1 MFLISAFRS
10 ISFFSTFRRISRSE
24 TAHLPPES
32 ILNVYKFLQ
41 RIFCWAKTN
50 QVDNSRL
57 LQTSSV
63 WWQNMSCLRPVRI
76 CFFLTC
82 TRLDATD
89 CSWPARLQR
98 KIQET
103 ITGHI
108 LAPVLFFILKM
119 WIALDFPGIC
129 LFVCLFVLTGYI
141 HRATEEW
148 RGSKVTPSPNDHV
161 EFSFRWSGNCLDK
174 LPVTFRAFAFCQS
187 KSRDWKLC
195 VFGTTAFW
203 FVRRSYTLRSYSHSQ
218 RRWKCK
224 LLFLYM

>member
-1 MFLISAFRS
+1 MFLTSAFRS

-32 ILNVYKFLQ
+32 ILNVEKFLQ

-57 LQTSSV
+57 LQTSNV
-63 WWQNMSCLRPVRI
+63 WWQNVSCLSPVRI

-82 TRLDATD
+82 IRLDATD
-89 CSWPARLQR
+89 CSWPARLQQ

-129 LFVCLFVLTGYI
+129 LFVCLF
-141 HRATEEW
+141 W
-148 RGSKVTPSPNDHV
+148 RVIFTVPQRNERGQKWH
-161 EFSFRWSGNCLDK
+161 LA
-174 LPVTFRAFAFCQS
+174 LI
-187 KSRDWKLC
+187 
-195 VFGTTAFW
+195 TT
-203 FVRRSYTLRSYSHSQ
+203 
-218 RRWKCK
+218 
-224 LLFLYM
+224 